1 MDALKLR
8 DQRLTPV
15 PFKHFLVVQ
24 HAVKL
29 QVRLKAVRSIGSVQ
43 WIAIRRSKDLDPK
56 QGKFPPSMAMT
67 AILEAPFNVHPLQ
80 LVIKPI
86 YFFLKITQLVHFSD
100 ILSRMI
106 LEN

>member
-29 QVRLKAVRSIGSVQ
+29 QKPEGSQ
-43 WIAIRRSKDLDPK
+43 IDRRMD
-56 QGKFPPSMAMT
+56 
-67 AILEAPFNVHPLQ
+67 
-80 LVIKPI
+80 
-86 YFFLKITQLVHFSD
+86 SD
-100 ILSRMI
+100 SQIQ
-106 LEN
+106 EP

>member
-29 QVRLKAVRSIGSVQ
+29 QKPGSQ
-43 WIAIRRSKDLDPK
+43 IDRPMD
-56 QGKFPPSMAMT
+56 
-67 AILEAPFNVHPLQ
+67 
-80 LVIKPI
+80 
-86 YFFLKITQLVHFSD
+86 SD
-100 ILSRMI
+100 SQIQ
-106 LEN
+106 EP